1 MKKQKI
7 LTYCLI
13 VAILIITTVVL
24 ISSLKKSR
32 EIINENQVSG
42 SSEIKARDEHQKNE
56 SKVQIS
62 EINTI
67 NAEGMVEK
75 LSVENRQ
82 LTLKNESSN
91 LELTLARDLL
101 VYAQV
106 DGKSQKLEA
115 SELKK
120 GDRVKVEIKA
130 DNSEVIAIQIIK

>member
-7 LTYCLI
+7 LAYCAI
-13 VAILIITTVVL
+13 VVILAVTAIVL
-24 ISSLKKSR
+24 VSSLRKSR
-32 EIINENQVSG
+32 EIINENQGSG
-42 SSEIKARDEHQKNE
+42 RFEIKATNE
-56 SKVQIS
+56 SQGNESEVQSS

-67 NAEGMVEK
+67 NAEGIVEK

-82 LTLKNESSN
+82 LTLKNESSI
-91 LELTLARDLL
+91 LELTLAKDLL
-101 VYAQV
+101 IYAQV